1 MVHQYLVRHEAGQ
14 SGCLGVFGLYYHLEQ
29 TVHSDCLIGLDFGD
43 VIHLGAVQAVVR
55 GQEAAKDFV
64 NSDLN
69 LQQMLNRRDFD
80 VGSIDTVRFLNV
92 FLHSGSLILS

>member
-1 MVHQYLVRHEAGQ
+1 
-14 SGCLGVFGLYYHLEQ
+14 
-29 TVHSDCLIGLDFGD
+29 
-43 VIHLGAVQAVVR
+43 VVR

-92 FLHSGSLILS
+92 FLHSGSPILS